1 MPFTLCSPVKPS
13 ALCEW
18 ETRQIGHM
26 KGSAN
31 WRRQPAGWW
40 RSGGVLGRT
49 FCKFAEGGRYTGPDD
64 PGGRNSANLPV
75 SGWWAGKAQELPI
88 GMVPAVVSRQPSSD
102 GVPERCKFASLRL
115 LPEIRPWAEFVGMGT
130 DQQICVTVCCR
141 RCRLGGCAKLRIL
154 DLLASG

>member
-1 MPFTLCSPVKPS
+1 MDDAIHALFAREAKRFLRACDGFVNVRIWGGAQAPPIGAGSLQGRSKP
-13 ALCEW
+13 
-18 ETRQIGHM
+18 
-26 KGSAN
+26 
-31 WRRQPAGWW
+31 
-40 RSGGVLGRT
+40 
-49 FCKFAEGGRYTGPDD
+49 
-64 PGGRNSANLPV
+64 ANLPV

-115 LPEIRPWAEFVGMGT
+115 LPEIRPWAEFVEVGT
-130 DQQICVTVCCR
+130 DQQSCITVCCR